1 MAWSNHYLIPTGVVI
16 AIIDLGIGAGSFA
29 ATWIGG
35 LLFDDYGATAIFYL
49 SLSFAVLMVLITV
62 PLQVYA
68 NVSVTAMNK
77 KYAKDMSNPSEIS
90 EPDERSPLIN

>member
-49 SLSFAVLMVLITV
+49 TLSLVALMVLITV
-62 PLQVYA
+62 PFQVDA
-68 NVSVTAMNK
+68 NVSVKAMNK
-77 KYAKDMSNPSEIS
+77 KYAKDMSYPSQIS
-90 EPDERSPLIN
+90 ETDERSPQIN